1 MSRENVEIVERIRAA
16 INKRE
21 ISDEL
26 AEELIAP
33 DFLIENVSTAV
44 SDNTFH
50 GVSGLRQWMS
60 DTFDALGDD
69 ARYEIEEVLADGED
83 FLVVRVCIVGRG
95 ARSGV
100 PVELRWCGASW
111 FQDGKITRTAGYLL
125 AGEALDAV
133 GLEE

>member
-1 MSRENVEIVERIRAA
+1 MSQEIIEIGERITAA

-33 DFLIENVSTAV
+33 DYLIENVSTAV

-50 GVSGLRQWMS
+50 GASGLRQWMT
-60 DTFDALGDD
+60 DTFDVLDD
-69 ARYEIEEVLADGED
+69 GARYEIEEILADGED

-100 PVELRWCGASW
+100 PVELRWVGVSW
-111 FQDGKITRTAGYLL
+111 FDDGKITRTAGYLSSR
-125 AGEALDAV
+125 EALEAV
-133 GLEE
+133 GLAG